1 MMLIGSSNDSSD
13 KNSGKNNDDNDDDD
27 DEADDES
34 SDGDYDD
41 ICTDA
46 GKDVAST
53 QMSFGVRSNEPQR
66 TSAGRLV
73 KVIMIMMTKLVR
85 QNQWW
90 KLVLTIKMKMMNCGD
105 DCDCDVLW
113 CWLIRDDGSER
124 SYGKTV
130 VKMMM
135 MMMMRKIN
143 IIDFVRVTLMMM
155 IRITEPKEVIL
166 LLTS

>member
-1 MMLIGSSNDSSD
+1 MTLIDSSGNDSSD

-53 QMSFGVRSNEPQR
+53 QMSFGVRLNKPQR

-73 KVIMIMMTKLVR
+73 KVIMTMMTMMER
-85 QNQWW
+85 QNQ
-90 KLVLTIKMKMMNCGD
+90 
-105 DCDCDVLW
+105 
-113 CWLIRDDGSER
+113 
-124 SYGKTV
+124 
-130 VKMMM
+130 
-135 MMMMRKIN
+135 
-143 IIDFVRVTLMMM
+143 
-155 IRITEPKEVIL
+155 
-166 LLTS
+166 

>member
-27 DEADDES
+27 DEADDKS

-53 QMSFGVRSNEPQR
+53 QMSLGVRSNEPQT

-73 KVIMIMMTKLVR
+73 KVIMTMMTKMER
-85 QNQWW
+85 QNQ
-90 KLVLTIKMKMMNCGD
+90 
-105 DCDCDVLW
+105 
-113 CWLIRDDGSER
+113 
-124 SYGKTV
+124 
-130 VKMMM
+130 
-135 MMMMRKIN
+135 
-143 IIDFVRVTLMMM
+143 
-155 IRITEPKEVIL
+155 
-166 LLTS
+166 